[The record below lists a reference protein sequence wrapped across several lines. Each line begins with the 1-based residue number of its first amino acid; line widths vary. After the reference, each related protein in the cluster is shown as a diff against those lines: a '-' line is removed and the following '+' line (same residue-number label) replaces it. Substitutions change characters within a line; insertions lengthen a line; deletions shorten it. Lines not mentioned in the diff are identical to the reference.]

1 MFAHISEER
10 REGRKGLHP
19 LVFIGA
25 CGVLAVGAVAIEAAI
40 HESRKV
46 DAVRVVFMEEEAA
59 EAAAQVDRD
68 GGLLPLPEPA
78 EPAAAEPGEPSG
90 S

>member
-25 CGVLAVGAVAIEAAI
+25 CGVLAFGVVAVEAAI
-40 HESRKV
+40 KESRKV

-68 GGLLPLPEPA
+68 GGLLPLPEVESEAPA
-78 EPAAAEPGEPSG
+78 DAPSAPQ
-90 S
+90 